1 MRRLCLLCAVA
12 RGAAVSMPRLIEA
25 KLARAAVPLAASV
38 DAAADLRSR
47 GVARIDGVLPAVRCA
62 ALRLH
67 CGALAERSPDPEAA
81 KWAAWMGA
89 ADARYVPGTR
99 LRFGDALEQRLERHR
114 RDVLLPVEDR
124 LVRESLGEAAAAVRG
139 ALRGAAGCL
148 PGGGRGGGL
157 ELVECGLLA
166 STFGAGHQRLH
177 ADFRRDGLL
186 GLRAG
191 DRGAMPPRLVTFV
204 YLQDTPTV
212 AHGPTGFLPG
222 TATAAA
228 HAAAVAPDGA
238 VIADAL
244 AGAVAEVA
252 TVAAGDAVL
261 YDASVLHWGSSNR
274 TPANER
280 AIFYFGVAAAGAAA
294 ARAGP
299 PAAGFEPAPPVRL
312 DDL

>member
-47 GVARIDGVLPAVRCA
+47 GVARIDGVLPARRCA

-166 STFGAGHQRLH
+166 STFGAGREKRAKNAKFPISVGFHSLRLSFGR
-177 ADFRRDGLL
+177 AIISRSGL
-186 GLRAG
+186 
-191 DRGAMPPRLVTFV
+191 
-204 YLQDTPTV
+204 
-212 AHGPTGFLPG
+212 
-222 TATAAA
+222 
-228 HAAAVAPDGA
+228 
-238 VIADAL
+238 
-244 AGAVAEVA
+244 E
-252 TVAAGDAVL
+252 
-261 YDASVLHWGSSNR
+261 ASMFSL
-274 TPANER
+274 ER
-280 AIFYFGVAAAGAAA
+280 A
-294 ARAGP
+294 RA
-299 PAAGFEPAPPVRL
+299 ELSR
-312 DDL
+312 

>member
-12 RGAAVSMPRLIEA
+12 RGAAVSMPRIIEA

-47 GVARIDGVLPAVRCA
+47 GVARVDGVLPAARCA

-81 KWAAWMGA
+81 KWAAWLGA

-124 LVRESLGEAAAAVRG
+124 LVREALGEAAAAVRG

-177 ADFRRDGLL
+177 ADFRRDGL

-238 VIADAL
+238 VIAGAL